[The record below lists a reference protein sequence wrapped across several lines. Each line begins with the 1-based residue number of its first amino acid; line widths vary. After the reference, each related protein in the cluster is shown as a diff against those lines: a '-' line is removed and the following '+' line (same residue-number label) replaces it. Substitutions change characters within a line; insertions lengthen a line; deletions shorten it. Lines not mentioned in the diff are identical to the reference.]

1 MITNNGAWAISNYCM
16 INSSYP
22 SSAVA
27 HKFKQFNGVDSDSTD
42 GSAIGNIQS
51 CFTNP
56 LKNVELNIP
65 GMVTSGGVFMRLGTG
80 TTAPSKSD
88 YTLENIISNAD
99 MNTSTA
105 VVGISSNGSKVYT
118 YTFQNTTN
126 APITVT
132 EVGLYLR
139 GKSSNYSLCV
149 LLTRDVIDPEEVG
162 AGKTATF
169 TYELLG

>member
-16 INSSYP
+16 INANNTV
-22 SSAVA
+22 AVA
-27 HKFKQFNGVDSDSTD
+27 HKFKQYNGVDSDSID
-42 GSAIGNIQS
+42 MQAIANIQS
-51 CFTNP
+51 CFPNP
-56 LKNVELNIP
+56 LKNIELSIP
-65 GMVTSGGVFMRLGTG
+65 STVTSGGVFMRLGTG

-99 MNTSTA
+99 MNTSTS
-105 VVGISSNGSKVYT
+105 VVGISPNGSKVYT

-139 GKSSNYSLCV
+139 GKSSYYSLCI
-149 LLTRDVIDPEEVG
+149 LLTREVIDPKEVG

>member
-16 INSSYP
+16 IN
-22 SSAVA
+22 ANNTTVA
-27 HKFKQFNGVDSDSTD
+27 IPHKFKQYTGVDSDLIEGT
-42 GSAIGNIQS
+42 AIVNIQS

-56 LKNVELNIP
+56 LKNIELNIP
-65 GMVTSGGVFMRLGTG
+65 SMVTSGGVFMRLGTG

-88 YTLENIISNAD
+88 YTLENIISNAN
-99 MNTSTA
+99 MNTSTS
-105 VVGISSNGSKVYT
+105 VVGISPNGSKVYT

-126 APITVT
+126 APITVN

-139 GKSSNYSLCV
+139 GKSSYYSLCI
-149 LLTRDVIDPEEVG
+149 LLTREVIDPKEVG
-162 AGKTATF
+162 VGKTATF

>member
-1 MITNNGAWAISNYCM
+1 MITSNGAWAISNYCM
-16 INSSYP
+16 VNANNTAL
-22 SSAVA
+22 AVS
-27 HKFKQFNGVDSDSTD
+27 HEFKQFNGTNSNSTD

-56 LKNVELNIP
+56 MKNVELSIP
-65 GMVTSGGVFMRLGTG
+65 STTTSGGVFMRLGTG
-80 TTAPSKSD
+80 TTASSKSD
-88 YTLENIISNAD
+88 YTLENIISNVD
-99 MNTSTA
+99 MSTSTA

-149 LLTRDVIDPEEVG
+149 LLSREVIDPKEVG
-162 AGKTATF
+162 VGKTATF